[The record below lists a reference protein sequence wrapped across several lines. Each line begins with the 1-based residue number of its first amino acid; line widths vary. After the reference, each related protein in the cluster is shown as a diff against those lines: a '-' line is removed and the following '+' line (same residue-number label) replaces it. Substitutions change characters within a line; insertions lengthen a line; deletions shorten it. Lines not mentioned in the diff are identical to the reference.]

1 MQAAPV
7 AFNVERTLQ
16 KLGDLAADAAY
27 RRAHL
32 ALFPE
37 AFVSAY
43 PRGRGFGAVVG
54 RGPRK
59 GASSSAATG
68 KAAARPS

>member
-1 MQAAPV
+1 VQAAPV

-27 RRAHL
+27 RCAHL

-37 AFVSAY
+37 AFVSA
-43 PRGRGFGAVVG
+43 
-54 RGPRK
+54 
-59 GASSSAATG
+59 
-68 KAAARPS
+68 